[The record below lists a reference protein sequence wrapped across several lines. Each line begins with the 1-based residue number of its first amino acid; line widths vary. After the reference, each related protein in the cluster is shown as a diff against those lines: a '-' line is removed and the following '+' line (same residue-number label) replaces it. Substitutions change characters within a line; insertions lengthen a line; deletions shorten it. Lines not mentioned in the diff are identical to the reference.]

1 MRARRLGLR
10 RWGLLL
16 LVAVTAVGIGVGF
29 RPLYRIALAGAGFK
43 AHVLC
48 SEVFISKRDV
58 GAVLDEDLGGERYRL
73 LRFFGYSIERDPPR
87 VTVSLLGLAP
97 QTAIFRDGLG
107 CTLVLGTTEAALR
120 EEARGLFD
128 AAASPAEDA
137 LWPGGERV
145 DLDAL
150 PAGVDAERLAAAI
163 EDAFAEP
170 DPNAPRRTRALVVV
184 QGGRIVAERYAP
196 GFTADMPL
204 TGWSMTKTATN
215 ALAGILVGRG
225 ALAVSDTKLRPEWRG
240 EGDPRGAISL
250 DDLMRMSSGLAFA
263 EAYSSAL
270 SDVTQMLFAIGDKAH
285 FAADK
290 PLTYPP
296 GTDWSYSSGTSVIIA
311 GILRQSFPDSRAYLR
326 FPRQALFA
334 PLGMS
339 SAVLMPDASGTFVGS
354 SFLYATARD
363 WARLGLLFL
372 RDGVWEGRRILPEGW
387 IAYSLKPTADAPH
400 DQYGAQIWLKLPQG
414 LGEPPMPEDAYYM
427 LGHDQQVVAVV
438 PSRDLVIVRLGL
450 TRNPAA
456 WDHAHELAPIVAAF
470 PQVQ

>member
-1 MRARRLGLR
+1 MRARRPRLR
-10 RWGLLL
+10 RWALLL
-16 LVAVTAVGIGVGF
+16 LVVATAVGIGVGF

-48 SEVFISKRDV
+48 SDVFISKRDV
-58 GAVLDEDLGGERYRL
+58 RAVLDEDLGGERYRL
-73 LRFFGYSIERDPPR
+73 LRFFGYEIARDPPR

-128 AAASPAEDA
+128 GAAPPAEDA
-137 LWPGGERV
+137 LWPEGERV
-145 DLDAL
+145 DLDTL
-150 PAGVDAERLAAAI
+150 PADVDAARLAAAV
-163 EDAFAEP
+163 EGAFAEP
-170 DPNAPRRTRALVVV
+170 DPSNLRRTRALVVV
-184 QGGRIVAERYAP
+184 HGGRIVAERYAP

-204 TGWSMTKTATN
+204 AGWSMTKTVTN
-215 ALAGILVGRG
+215 ALTGILVGRG
-225 ALAVSDTKLRPEWRG
+225 ALAITDTKLRPEWRG

-250 DDLMRMSSGLAFA
+250 DDLMRMSSGLAFS
-263 EAYSSAL
+263 ESYGSVL

-290 PLTYPP
+290 PLAYPP

-311 GILRQSFPDSRAYLR
+311 GILRQTFPEKRAYLR
-326 FPRQALFA
+326 LPHQALFE
-334 PLGMS
+334 PLGMT

-363 WARLGLLFL
+363 WARFGLLFL
-372 RDGVWEGRRILPEGW
+372 RDGVWNGRRILPEGW
-387 IAYSLKPTADAPH
+387 VAYSLKPTADAPNG
-400 DQYGAQIWLKLPQG
+400 QYGAQVWLKLPAG
-414 LGEPPMPEDAYYM
+414 SGEPPMPEDAYYM

-450 TRNPAA
+450 TRDLAA
-456 WDHAHELAPIVAAF
+456 WDHARELAPIVAAF
-470 PQVQ
+470 PVVQ